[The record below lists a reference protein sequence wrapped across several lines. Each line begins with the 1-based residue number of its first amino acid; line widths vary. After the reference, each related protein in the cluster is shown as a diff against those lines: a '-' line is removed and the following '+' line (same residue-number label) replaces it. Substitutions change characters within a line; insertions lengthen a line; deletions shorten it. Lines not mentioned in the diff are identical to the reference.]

1 MDERLAAMHSFVSCL
16 MHVVFSTKDRRPFL
30 APQIQD
36 RLWPY
41 IGGIAQKNKMKAIK
55 AGGVADHVHLL
66 LSVPSTLAIA
76 KAVQL
81 VKGNSSK
88 WIHEEFPKL
97 AAFEWQEGYGAFSI
111 GISGVDDTVNYIENQ
126 AAHHKTKTF
135 KEELETILKK
145 HQMQYEGWMLD

>member
-1 MDERLAAMHSFVSCL
+1 